1 MNARIFVAALAF
13 AGCVAWLG
21 ETGVLDSR
29 TADNAPPAYTLVIYT
44 ADWCEPCQRLK
55 RDIERSPE
63 MLRGAAVEY
72 RDASELGPINVR
84 VPDIRLYRGDEAV
97 ARTVG
102 YHGRKAFD
110 KWLEESIP

>member
-1 MNARIFVAALAF
+1 MNARIFAAALAF
-13 AGCVAWLG
+13 SGCVAWLG

-29 TADNAPPAYTLVIYT
+29 IADTAPPAYALVIYT

-55 RDIERSPE
+55 ATVEAHPE
-63 MLRGAAVEY
+63 ILRGASVEY

-84 VPDIRLYRGDEAV
+84 VPDIRLYRGDQAV

-102 YHGRKAFD
+102 YNGRKAFEQ
-110 KWLEESIP
+110 WLEEMIP

>member
-29 TADNAPPAYTLVIYT
+29 TADNAPPSHALVVYT

-55 RDIERSPE
+55 AAIETHPE
-63 MLRGAAVEY
+63 ILRGASVEY
-72 RDASELGPINVR
+72 RDAAELDQIDAR
-84 VPDIRLYRGDEAV
+84 VPDIRLYRGGKAV

-102 YHGRKAFD
+102 YHGRQSFEQ
-110 KWLEESIP
+110 WLEEMIP